1 MISLEQIY
9 KKKNVTLLEND
20 DGEKII
26 GAIIQVINKRQLF
39 QNRNLDPDEIERVL
53 EWRFP
58 GKHIKNEFTNLNHLF
73 YEPYHHDN
81 YNKNFKSSVLEEEND
96 DDGESNC
103 SEIKCKTQKLNR
115 YVIHNI
121 LANGTDNEIH

>member
-9 KKKNVTLLEND
+9 KKKNATLLEND

-39 QNRNLDPDEIERVL
+39 QNRNLDPDEIERIL

-58 GKHIKNEFTNLNHLF
+58 GKHIKN
-73 YEPYHHDN
+73 
-81 YNKNFKSSVLEEEND
+81 
-96 DDGESNC
+96 
-103 SEIKCKTQKLNR
+103 
-115 YVIHNI
+115 
-121 LANGTDNEIH
+121 